1 MRMKKWTVLH
11 VLKSNRFS
19 GAEHVVTDIITSMPE
34 INSYYISQKGPIE
47 EVLKS
52 KGIDYRMVD
61 RLDRKSLLSI
71 VREINPDIIH
81 AHDFTASFYAVLC
94 FSKKP
99 VISHLHH
106 NVPWMKKV
114 GFRSAAYLFSSLFYK
129 KILVVS
135 KPVLEEFV
143 FCRFIRRKTGV
154 IGNPVNIEKIQKR
167 TKEGKEERYW
177 DMVFVG
183 RLSEEKNIPL
193 LLDIMETLS
202 RRLKNCSIV
211 IVGAGDGEVYLRSE
225 IESRNLERFV
235 TIKGFV
241 ENPYSIMKHSG
252 ILVLPSKWEGFGLA
266 AVEALALGKPVVCSG
281 VGGLDDIVND
291 SCGKK
296 CGLDV
301 AVYVDEIEK
310 LLNDRDYYDMKCE
323 GAACRAKELDNFESY
338 MEQIKEVYDECKKV
352 S

>member
-1 MRMKKWTVLH
+1 MKKWTVLH

-34 INSYYISQKGPIE
+34 VNSYYISQKGPIE

-81 AHDFTASFYAVLC
+81 AHDFTASIYSALC
-94 FSKKP
+94 FSGEP

-106 NVPWMKKV
+106 NAPWMKKA
-114 GFRSAAYLFSSLFYK
+114 GFRSAAYLFSALFYK
-129 KILVVS
+129 KIFVVS

-143 FCRFIRRKTGV
+143 FCRFIKRKTDV

-167 TKEGKEERYW
+167 AEEGKEERYW
-177 DMVFVG
+177 DMIFVG
-183 RLSEEKNIPL
+183 RFSEEKNIPL

-202 RRLKNCSIV
+202 RRVKNYSIV
-211 IVGAGDGEVYLRSE
+211 IVGEGEDESYFREE
-225 IESRNLERFV
+225 IIKRKLEENFTMV
-235 TIKGFV
+235 GFQD
-241 ENPYSIMKHSG
+241 NPYPFMSHSK
-252 ILVLPSKWEGFGLA
+252 ILVMPSKWEGFGLV

-281 VGGLDDIVND
+281 AGGLDDIVDD

-296 CGLDV
+296 CGFDV

-310 LLNDRDYYDMKCE
+310 MLNDRDYYNRKCE
-323 GAACRAKELDNFESY
+323 GAACRARELDNFEGY
-338 MEQIKEVYDECKKV
+338 MAQIKEVYDECEKV